1 MRFMNTQLYFLRSS
15 EHFIV
20 KELLQ
25 YAARLDKS
33 AETLDERPDL
43 EQYHRNYGN
52 YNGDVG
58 VYAIVDHKVAGG
70 AWVRMLLNGFGH
82 VDNATPELML
92 AVLPEYRDQGLGTQL
107 MQQLFTEAEKIYS
120 QLSLSVQEGNP
131 AVKFFEQLG
140 FTKVEG
146 SDHTGTTG
154 LPSFTMLK
162 KFDKQTAEKKGA
174 EKNLEEE
181 RFRKSF
187 GF

>member
-1 MRFMNTQLYFLRSS
+1 MNTQLYFLRSS

-20 KELLQ
+20 KELLY
-25 YAARLDKS
+25 YAARLDER
-33 AETLDERPDL
+33 AETLDDHPSL

-52 YNGDVG
+52 YNGDIG
-58 VYAIVDHKVAGG
+58 VYAIVDHKVVGG

-92 AVLPEYRDQGLGTQL
+92 AVLPEYRNQGLGTQL
-107 MQQLFTEAEKIYS
+107 MEQLFTEAEKIYS
-120 QLSLSVQEGNP
+120 QLSLSVQEESP
-131 AVKFFEQLG
+131 SIKLYERLG

-146 SDHTGTTG
+146 SEHTGATVS
-154 LPSFTMLK
+154 PSFTMLK
-162 KFDKQTAEKKGA
+162 KLDKKTAEKERVA
-174 EKNLEEE
+174 KNLEEE